1 MIRRPPR
8 STLFP
13 YTTLFRSPANP
24 QWTAATGTFKALIAA
39 NQEAAQAP
47 PDSDSQIDVEID
59 SELLASILQVDL
71 PEPPAPTAAPPPA
84 TPSPV
89 SPPRPAPPARRAPTA
104 ASGAAPQ
111 PAAREAPQPAARPA
125 TPPPGPAPEAPV
137 RAQSA
142 ASPARAPRKT
152 RLGERVGPKAGMARL
167 RDRKSV
173 V

>member
-1 MIRRPPR
+1 MSPR
-8 STLFP
+8 SA
-13 YTTLFRSPANP
+13 S
-24 QWTAATGTFKALIAA
+24 ATGGWASPDAAIDTRRRSSVMLTICPKCALTLVVIAA

-89 SPPRPAPPARRAPTA
+89 SPPRPAPLARRAPTA
-104 ASGAAPQ
+104 ASAAAPQ

-137 RAQSA
+137 RA
-142 ASPARAPRKT
+142 
-152 RLGERVGPKAGMARL
+152 
-167 RDRKSV
+167 
-173 V
+173 